1 MKTYPT
7 WPNFYM
13 EFANTLLKYKNTRKE
28 LIEKI
33 KRVYYTNNISL
44 PTLEKDRN
52 IIDIDPFTVFGLFN
66 KQISL
71 RNRIR
76 IIEGLAKEFSISV
89 KTPDSFGGIP
99 FLNNLSAV
107 FYRFIGERGKSD
119 IRNLWNVFEA
129 AIEYADTHSEKSRE
143 EFINYYNIAL
153 TQKGIKWNLTM
164 GLFWIRPF
172 EYINLDSINRW
183 YLSNP
188 NNMPE
193 EFINKANNFKFVFS
207 GEDYLNLCNDCREIL
222 EKGDYSYNNF
232 PELSRVAFA
241 LAEEINAE
249 KKRLE
254 DEDREENRQPL
265 NIKINTEKQEYGY
278 QNYVLENID
287 YGYADKNIY
296 SEKDKY
302 TESDFLEE
310 VYLDEEKYYILKNL
324 LQYKKNIILQGPPG
338 VGKTFAAKRL
348 AYSIIGEKNQD
359 RVMTIQFHQNYSYED
374 FMMGF
379 RPNECGF
386 ELKKG
391 PFYNFCKKAEQ
402 NPNND
407 YFFIIDEINRGNL
420 SKIFGEL
427 FMLMENDKRG
437 TKIKPLYSDEMFS
450 IPKNLYIIGMM
461 NTADR
466 SLAIIDYALRR
477 RFAFF
482 EFEPAFDSD
491 GFKKYLEE
499 KNSDKLYKLIETVKK
514 LNNDIRNDESLG
526 KDFCIGHSFF
536 CFDVDI
542 DDYLLDDYLLK
553 SVIDYEI
560 IPLLNEYW
568 YDEIDKVEEWSY
580 LLHEAIK

>member
-13 EFANTLLKYKNTRKE
+13 EFANTLLKYKNNRKE

-119 IRNLWNVFEA
+119 IQNLWNVFEA

-153 TQKGIKWNLTM
+153 KQKGIKWNLTM

-188 NNMPE
+188 NNIPE

-207 GEDYLNLCNDCREIL
+207 GEDYLSLCSDCRKIL
-222 EKGDYSYNNF
+222 ENGDYSYNNF

-254 DEDREENRQPL
+254 DEDREEHKHPL
-265 NIKINTEKQEYGY
+265 NDDSQEYNNQY
-278 QNYVLENID
+278 TVSENLESNST
-287 YGYADKNIY
+287 AKNI
-296 SEKDKY
+296 Y
-302 TESDFLEE
+302 TESDFLDE

-324 LQYKKNIILQGPPG
+324 LLYKKNIILQGPPG

-348 AYSIIGEKNQD
+348 AYSIIGEKNKD

-402 NPNND
+402 DPNND

-437 TKIKPLYSDEMFS
+437 TEIKLLYSDEMFS

-499 KNSDKLYKLIETVKK
+499 KNSDKLYKLIETIKK
-514 LNNDIRNDESLG
+514 LNTDIKNDDSLG

-536 CFDVDI
+536 CFDDDI
-542 DDYLLDDYLLK
+542 DGYLLK
-553 SVIDYEI
+553 SVVDYEI

-568 YDEIDKVEEWSY
+568 YDENDKVEEWSY

>member
-13 EFANTLLKYKNTRKE
+13 EFANTLLKYKNNRKE

-119 IRNLWNVFEA
+119 IQNLWNVFEA
-129 AIEYADTHSEKSRE
+129 ALEYADTHSEKSRE

-207 GEDYLNLCNDCREIL
+207 GDDYLNLCSDCRGIL
-222 EKGDYSYNNF
+222 ETGYYSYNNF

-254 DEDREENRQPL
+254 DEDREEHKHPL
-265 NIKINTEKQEYGY
+265 NDNSHGY
-278 QNYVLENID
+278 NNQYTVSENLESNST
-287 YGYADKNIY
+287 AKNI
-296 SEKDKY
+296 Y

-324 LQYKKNIILQGPPG
+324 LLYKKNIILQGPPG
-338 VGKTFAAKRL
+338 VGKTFVAKRL
-348 AYSIIGEKNQD
+348 AYSIIGEKNKD

-379 RPNECGF
+379 RPSECGF

-402 NPNND
+402 DPNND

-437 TKIKPLYSDEMFS
+437 TEIKLLYSDEMFS

-482 EFEPAFDSD
+482 EFEPAFESD

-514 LNNDIRNDESLG
+514 LNTDIRNDESLG

-536 CFDVDI
+536 CFDDDI
-542 DDYLLDDYLLK
+542 DDYLLK
-553 SVIDYEI
+553 SVVDYEI

-568 YDEIDKVEEWSY
+568 FDESNKVEEWSY

>member
-13 EFANTLLKYKNTRKE
+13 EFANTLLKYKNNRKE
-28 LIEKI
+28 LIKKI

-99 FLNNLSAV
+99 LLNNLSAV
-107 FYRFIGERGKSD
+107 FYRFIGEREKSD
-119 IRNLWNVFEA
+119 IQNLWNVFEA
-129 AIEYADTHSEKSRE
+129 ALEYADTHSEKSRE
-143 EFINYYNIAL
+143 ELIKYYNIAL

-172 EYINLDSINRW
+172 EYLNLDSINRW

-207 GEDYLNLCNDCREIL
+207 GDDYLNLCSDCRGIL
-222 EKGDYSYNNF
+222 ETGYYSYNNF

-254 DEDREENRQPL
+254 DEDREEHKHPL
-265 NIKINTEKQEYGY
+265 NDNSHGY
-278 QNYVLENID
+278 NNQYTVSENLESNST
-287 YGYADKNIY
+287 AKNI
-296 SEKDKY
+296 Y

-324 LQYKKNIILQGPPG
+324 LLYKKNIILQGPPG

-348 AYSIIGEKNQD
+348 AYSIIGEKNKD

-402 NPNND
+402 DPNNN

-437 TKIKPLYSDEMFS
+437 TEIKLLYSDKMFS

-514 LNNDIRNDESLG
+514 LNTDIRNDESLG

-536 CFDVDI
+536 CFDDDI
-542 DDYLLDDYLLK
+542 DDYLLK
-553 SVIDYEI
+553 SIVDYEI

-568 YDEIDKVEEWSY
+568 FDESDKVEEWSY

>member
-13 EFANTLLKYKNTRKE
+13 EFANTLLKYKNNRKE

-119 IRNLWNVFEA
+119 IQNLWNVFEA
-129 AIEYADTHSEKSRE
+129 ALEYADTHSKKSRE

-188 NNMPE
+188 NNIPE

-207 GEDYLNLCNDCREIL
+207 GEDYLNLCSDCREIL
-222 EKGDYSYNNF
+222 ENRDYSYNNF
-232 PELSRVAFA
+232 PELYRVAFA

-254 DEDREENRQPL
+254 DEDREEHKYPL
-265 NIKINTEKQEYGY
+265 NDNNQEYNNQYVISENSENLEG
-278 QNYVLENID
+278 NYI
-287 YGYADKNIY
+287 GKNV
-296 SEKDKY
+296 Y

-324 LQYKKNIILQGPPG
+324 LLYKKNIILQGPPG

-348 AYSIIGEKNQD
+348 AYSIIGENNKD
-359 RVMTIQFHQNYSYED
+359 RVMAIQFHQNYSYED

-402 NPNND
+402 DPNND

-437 TKIKPLYSDEMFS
+437 TEIKLLYSDEMFS

-499 KNSDKLYKLIETVKK
+499 KNSDKLYKLIETIKK
-514 LNNDIRNDESLG
+514 LNTDIKNDDSLG

-536 CFDVDI
+536 CFDDDI
-542 DDYLLDDYLLK
+542 DGYLLK
-553 SVIDYEI
+553 SVVDYEI

>member
-1 MKTYPT
+1 MKIYPT
-7 WPNFYM
+7 WTDFYM
-13 EFANTLLKYKNTRKE
+13 KFANILLKYKNNRKE
-28 LIEKI
+28 LIQKI
-33 KRVYYTNNISL
+33 ENVYKKNNISL
-44 PTLEKDRN
+44 PTLEKDRK

-71 RNRIR
+71 RNRIN
-76 IIEGLAKEFSISV
+76 IIKGISEEFSIDA
-89 KTPDSFGGIP
+89 KIPEEFDGIP
-99 FLNNLSAV
+99 LLNNLSAV
-107 FYRFIGERGKSD
+107 FYRFIDERGSSD
-119 IRNLWNVFEA
+119 IQNLWDVFEVSL
-129 AIEYADTHSEKSRE
+129 EYADTHSENSKNKL
-143 EFINYYNIAL
+143 IKYYDMVL
-153 TQKGIKWNLTM
+153 KQKGIKWNLTM

-188 NNMPE
+188 NNIPRD
-193 EFINKANNFKFVFS
+193 FIDKANNFKFVFS
-207 GEDYLNLCNDCREIL
+207 GEDYLNLCSNCREIL
-222 EKGDYSYNNF
+222 ENENYEYKNF
-232 PELSRVAFA
+232 PELSIVSFT

-254 DEDREENRQPL
+254 NESEEDNKHILNSDISQNEN
-265 NIKINTEKQEYGY
+265 
-278 QNYVLENID
+278 
-287 YGYADKNIY
+287 
-296 SEKDKY
+296 SY
-302 TESDFLEE
+302 TELEFLDE
-310 VYLDEEKYYILKNL
+310 VFLDEEKYYILKNL
-324 LQYKKNIILQGPPG
+324 LLYKKNIILQGPPG

-348 AYSIIGEKNQD
+348 AYSIMGKKD
-359 RVMTIQFHQNYSYED
+359 SSRVMTIQFHQNYSYED

-379 RPNECGF
+379 RPNVHGF

-391 PFYNFCKKAEQ
+391 PFYTFCKKAEQ
-402 NPNND
+402 DCNND

-437 TKIKPLYSDEMFS
+437 EEIKLLYSDEIFS

-482 EFEPAFDSD
+482 EFGPAFESD
-491 GFKKYLEE
+491 IFKRYVEE
-499 KNSDKLYKLIETVKK
+499 KNSNKLSRLIDTIKS
-514 LNNDIRNDESLG
+514 LNNDIKNDLSLG

-536 CFDVDI
+536 CFDKEV
-542 DDYLLDDYLLK
+542 DDYILK
-553 SVIDYEI
+553 SIIDYEI

-568 YDEIDKVEEWSY
+568 FDESDKVEKWRY
-580 LLHEAIK
+580 LLHESIK

>member
-13 EFANTLLKYKNTRKE
+13 EFANTLLKYKNNRKE
-28 LIEKI
+28 LIKKI

-99 FLNNLSAV
+99 LLNNLSAV
-107 FYRFIGERGKSD
+107 FYRFIGEREKSD
-119 IRNLWNVFEA
+119 IQNLWNVFEA
-129 AIEYADTHSEKSRE
+129 ALEYADTHSEKSRE
-143 EFINYYNIAL
+143 ELIKYYNIAL

-172 EYINLDSINRW
+172 EYLNLDSINRW

-188 NNMPE
+188 NNIPE

-207 GEDYLNLCNDCREIL
+207 GEDYLSLCSDCKEIL
-222 EKGDYSYNNF
+222 ENRDYSYNNF
-232 PELSRVAFA
+232 PELYRVAFA

-254 DEDREENRQPL
+254 DEDREEHKYPL
-265 NIKINTEKQEYGY
+265 NDNNQEYNNQY
-278 QNYVLENID
+278 VVSENLEDNYI
-287 YGYADKNIY
+287 GKNV
-296 SEKDKY
+296 Y

-324 LQYKKNIILQGPPG
+324 LLYKKNIILQGPPG

-348 AYSIIGEKNQD
+348 AYSIIGENNKD
-359 RVMTIQFHQNYSYED
+359 RVMAIQFHQNYSYED

-402 NPNND
+402 DSNND

-437 TKIKPLYSDEMFS
+437 TEIKLLYSDEMFS

-499 KNSDKLYKLIETVKK
+499 KNSDKLFKLIEMMKK
-514 LNNDIRNDESLG
+514 LNTDIRNDESLG

-536 CFDVDI
+536 CFDDDI
-542 DDYLLDDYLLK
+542 DDYLLK
-553 SVIDYEI
+553 SVVDYEI

-568 YDEIDKVEEWSY
+568 FDESDKVEEWSY

>member
-13 EFANTLLKYKNTRKE
+13 EFANTLLKYKNNRQE

-119 IRNLWNVFEA
+119 IQNLWNVFEA
-129 AIEYADTHSEKSRE
+129 ALEYADTHSEKSRE

-153 TQKGIKWNLTM
+153 RQKGIKWNLTM

-188 NNMPE
+188 NNITE

-207 GEDYLNLCNDCREIL
+207 GEDYLNLCSNCREIL
-222 EKGDYSYNNF
+222 ENGDYSYNNF

-254 DEDREENRQPL
+254 DEDREEHKYPL
-265 NIKINTEKQEYGY
+265 NDNNQEYNNQY
-278 QNYVLENID
+278 VVSENLEDNYI
-287 YGYADKNIY
+287 GKNV
-296 SEKDKY
+296 Y
-302 TESDFLEE
+302 TESNFLEE

-324 LQYKKNIILQGPPG
+324 LLYKKNIILQGPPG

-348 AYSIIGEKNQD
+348 AYSIIAEKNKD

-402 NPNND
+402 DSNND

-437 TKIKPLYSDEMFS
+437 TEIKLLYSDEMFS

-482 EFEPAFDSD
+482 EFEPAFESD

-514 LNNDIRNDESLG
+514 LNTDIRNDESLG

-536 CFDVDI
+536 CFDDNI
-542 DDYLLDDYLLK
+542 DDYLLK
-553 SVIDYEI
+553 SVVDYEI

>member
-1 MKTYPT
+1 MKKYPT

-13 EFANTLLKYKNTRKE
+13 EFANTLLKYKNNRKE

-107 FYRFIGERGKSD
+107 FYRFIGERGKLD
-119 IRNLWNVFEA
+119 IQNLWNMFEA
-129 AIEYADTHSEKSRE
+129 ALEYADTHSEKSRE

-188 NNMPE
+188 NNIPE
-193 EFINKANNFKFVFS
+193 EFINKANNFKFVFP
-207 GEDYLNLCNDCREIL
+207 GEDYLNLCSDCREIL
-222 EKGDYSYNNF
+222 ENGDYSYNNF
-232 PELSRVAFA
+232 PELYRVAFA
-241 LAEEINAE
+241 LAEEINTE

-254 DEDREENRQPL
+254 DEDREENKHPL
-265 NIKINTEKQEYGY
+265 NDNSHGY
-278 QNYVLENID
+278 NNQYTVSENLESNYT
-287 YGYADKNIY
+287 DKNIY
-296 SEKDKY
+296 I
-302 TESDFLEE
+302 ESDFLDE

-324 LQYKKNIILQGPPG
+324 LLYKKNIILQGPPG

-348 AYSIIGEKNQD
+348 AYSIIGKKNKD
-359 RVMTIQFHQNYSYED
+359 RVMAIQFHQNYSYED

-379 RPNECGF
+379 RPNEYGF

-402 NPNND
+402 DPNND

-437 TKIKPLYSDEMFS
+437 TEIKLLYSDEMFS

-499 KNSDKLYKLIETVKK
+499 KNSDKLYKLIETIKK
-514 LNNDIRNDESLG
+514 LNTDIKNDDSLG

-536 CFDVDI
+536 CFDDNI
-542 DDYLLDDYLLK
+542 DDYLLK
-553 SVIDYEI
+553 SVVDYEI

-568 YDEIDKVEEWSY
+568 FDESDKVEEWSY

>member
-13 EFANTLLKYKNTRKE
+13 EFANTLLKYKNNRKE

-119 IRNLWNVFEA
+119 IQNLWNVFEA
-129 AIEYADTHSEKSRE
+129 ALEYADTHSEKSRE

-207 GEDYLNLCNDCREIL
+207 GDDYLNLCSDCRGIL
-222 EKGDYSYNNF
+222 ETGYYSYNNF

-254 DEDREENRQPL
+254 DEDREEHKHPL
-265 NIKINTEKQEYGY
+265 NDNSHGY
-278 QNYVLENID
+278 NNQYTVSENLESNST
-287 YGYADKNIY
+287 AKNI
-296 SEKDKY
+296 Y

-324 LQYKKNIILQGPPG
+324 LLYKKNIILQGPPG
-338 VGKTFAAKRL
+338 VGKTFVAKRL
-348 AYSIIGEKNQD
+348 AYSIIGEKNKD

-379 RPNECGF
+379 RPSECGF

-402 NPNND
+402 DSNNN

-437 TKIKPLYSDEMFS
+437 TEIKLLYSDEMFS

-499 KNSDKLYKLIETVKK
+499 KNCDKLYKLIETVKK
-514 LNNDIRNDESLG
+514 LNTDIRNDESLG

-536 CFDVDI
+536 CFDDDI
-542 DDYLLDDYLLK
+542 DDYLLK
-553 SVIDYEI
+553 SVVDYEI

>member
-13 EFANTLLKYKNTRKE
+13 EFANTLLKYKNNRKE

-99 FLNNLSAV
+99 LLNNLSAV
-107 FYRFIGERGKSD
+107 FYRFIGEREKSD
-119 IRNLWNVFEA
+119 IQNLWNVFEA
-129 AIEYADTHSEKSRE
+129 ALEYADTHSEKSRE
-143 EFINYYNIAL
+143 ELIKYYNIAL

-172 EYINLDSINRW
+172 EYLNLDSINRW

-207 GEDYLNLCNDCREIL
+207 GDDYLNLCSDCRGIL
-222 EKGDYSYNNF
+222 ETGYYSYNNF

-254 DEDREENRQPL
+254 DEDREEHKYPL
-265 NIKINTEKQEYGY
+265 NDNNQEYNNQY
-278 QNYVLENID
+278 VVSENLEDNYI
-287 YGYADKNIY
+287 GKNV
-296 SEKDKY
+296 Y
-302 TESDFLEE
+302 TESNFLEE

-324 LQYKKNIILQGPPG
+324 LLYKKNIILQGPPG

-348 AYSIIGEKNQD
+348 AYSIIGEKNKD
-359 RVMTIQFHQNYSYED
+359 RVMAIQFHQNYSYED

-402 NPNND
+402 DSNND

-437 TKIKPLYSDEMFS
+437 TEIKLLYSDEMFS

-482 EFEPAFDSD
+482 EFEPAFESD

-514 LNNDIRNDESLG
+514 LNTDIKNDDSLG

-536 CFDVDI
+536 CFDDDI
-542 DDYLLDDYLLK
+542 DDYLLK
-553 SVIDYEI
+553 SVVDYEI

-568 YDEIDKVEEWSY
+568 FDESDKVEEWSY

>member
-13 EFANTLLKYKNTRKE
+13 EFANTLLKYKNNRKE

-119 IRNLWNVFEA
+119 IQNLWNVFEA
-129 AIEYADTHSEKSRE
+129 ALEYADTHSEKSRE

-153 TQKGIKWNLTM
+153 KQKGIKWNLTM

-188 NNMPE
+188 NNIPE

-207 GEDYLNLCNDCREIL
+207 GEDYLSLCSDCREIL
-222 EKGDYSYNNF
+222 ENGDYSYNNF

-254 DEDREENRQPL
+254 DEDREEHKYPL
-265 NIKINTEKQEYGY
+265 NDNNQEYNNQY
-278 QNYVLENID
+278 VVSENLEDNYI
-287 YGYADKNIY
+287 GKNV
-296 SEKDKY
+296 Y
-302 TESDFLEE
+302 TESDFLDE

-324 LQYKKNIILQGPPG
+324 LLYKKNIILQGPPG

-348 AYSIIGEKNQD
+348 AYSIIGEKNKD

-402 NPNND
+402 DPNND

-437 TKIKPLYSDEMFS
+437 TEIKLLYSDEMFS

-499 KNSDKLYKLIETVKK
+499 KNSDKLYKLIETIKK
-514 LNNDIRNDESLG
+514 LNTDIKNDDSLG

-536 CFDVDI
+536 CFDDDI
-542 DDYLLDDYLLK
+542 DGYLLK
-553 SVIDYEI
+553 SVVDYEI

-568 YDEIDKVEEWSY
+568 YDENDKVEEWSY

>member
-188 NNMPE
+188 NNIPV

-265 NIKINTEKQEYGY
+265 NIEINTEKQEYVS

-542 DDYLLDDYLLK
+542 DDYLLK

>member
-13 EFANTLLKYKNTRKE
+13 EFANTLLKYKNNRQE

-52 IIDIDPFTVFGLFN
+52 IVDIDPFTVFGLFN

-119 IRNLWNVFEA
+119 IQNLWNVFEA
-129 AIEYADTHSEKSRE
+129 ALEYADTHSEKSRE

-153 TQKGIKWNLTM
+153 KQKGIKWNLTM

-188 NNMPE
+188 NNITE

-207 GEDYLNLCNDCREIL
+207 GEDYLNLCSNCREIL
-222 EKGDYSYNNF
+222 ENGDYSYNNF

-254 DEDREENRQPL
+254 DEDREEHKYPL
-265 NIKINTEKQEYGY
+265 NDNNQEYNNQY
-278 QNYVLENID
+278 VVSENLEDNYI
-287 YGYADKNIY
+287 GKNV
-296 SEKDKY
+296 Y
-302 TESDFLEE
+302 TESNFLEE

-324 LQYKKNIILQGPPG
+324 LLYKKNIILQGPPG

-348 AYSIIGEKNQD
+348 AYSIIAEKNKD

-402 NPNND
+402 DSNND

-437 TKIKPLYSDEMFS
+437 TEIKLLYSDEMFS

-482 EFEPAFDSD
+482 EFEPAFESD

-514 LNNDIRNDESLG
+514 LNTDIRNDESLG

-536 CFDVDI
+536 CFDDNI
-542 DDYLLDDYLLK
+542 DDYLLK
-553 SVIDYEI
+553 SVVDYEI

>member
-13 EFANTLLKYKNTRKE
+13 EFANTLLKYKNNRKE
-28 LIEKI
+28 LIKKI

-99 FLNNLSAV
+99 LLNNLSAV
-107 FYRFIGERGKSD
+107 FYRFIGEREKSD
-119 IRNLWNVFEA
+119 IQNLWNVFEA
-129 AIEYADTHSEKSRE
+129 ALEYADTHSEKSRE

-188 NNMPE
+188 NNIPE

-207 GEDYLNLCNDCREIL
+207 GEDYLSLCSDCREIL
-222 EKGDYSYNNF
+222 ETGDYSYNNF

-254 DEDREENRQPL
+254 DEDREEHKYPL
-265 NIKINTEKQEYGY
+265 NDNNQEYNNQY
-278 QNYVLENID
+278 VVSENLEDNYI
-287 YGYADKNIY
+287 GKNV
-296 SEKDKY
+296 Y

-324 LQYKKNIILQGPPG
+324 LLYKKNIILQGPPG

-348 AYSIIGEKNQD
+348 AYSIIGEKNKD

-402 NPNND
+402 DPNND

-437 TKIKPLYSDEMFS
+437 TEIKLLYSDEMFS

-482 EFEPAFDSD
+482 EFEAAFESD

-499 KNSDKLYKLIETVKK
+499 KNCDKLYKFIETVKK
-514 LNNDIRNDESLG
+514 LNTDIRNDESLG
-526 KDFCIGHSFF
+526 KNFCIGHSFF
-536 CFDVDI
+536 CFDDDI
-542 DDYLLDDYLLK
+542 DDYLLK
-553 SVIDYEI
+553 SVVDYEI

-568 YDEIDKVEEWSY
+568 FDENDKVEEWSY

>member
-13 EFANTLLKYKNTRKE
+13 EFANTLLKYKNNRKE

-129 AIEYADTHSEKSRE
+129 AIEYADTHTEKSRE

-207 GEDYLNLCNDCREIL
+207 GEDYLNLCSDCREIL
-222 EKGDYSYNNF
+222 ENGDYSYNNF

-265 NIKINTEKQEYGY
+265 NIEIDTEKPEYIS

-296 SEKDKY
+296 SEKDRY

-338 VGKTFAAKRL
+338 VGKTFVAKRL

-374 FMMGF
+374 FIMGF

-542 DDYLLDDYLLK
+542 DDYLLK

>member
-1 MKTYPT
+1 M
-7 WPNFYM
+7 
-13 EFANTLLKYKNTRKE
+13 
-28 LIEKI
+28 
-33 KRVYYTNNISL
+33 
-44 PTLEKDRN
+44 
-52 IIDIDPFTVFGLFN
+52 
-66 KQISL
+66 
-71 RNRIR
+71 
-76 IIEGLAKEFSISV
+76 
-89 KTPDSFGGIP
+89 
-99 FLNNLSAV
+99 
-107 FYRFIGERGKSD
+107 
-119 IRNLWNVFEA
+119 
-129 AIEYADTHSEKSRE
+129 
-143 EFINYYNIAL
+143 
-153 TQKGIKWNLTM
+153 
-164 GLFWIRPF
+164 
-172 EYINLDSINRW
+172 
-183 YLSNP
+183 
-188 NNMPE
+188 
-193 EFINKANNFKFVFS
+193 
-207 GEDYLNLCNDCREIL
+207 
-222 EKGDYSYNNF
+222 
-232 PELSRVAFA
+232 
-241 LAEEINAE
+241 
-249 KKRLE
+249 E

-265 NIKINTEKQEYGY
+265 NIEIDIEKQEYVS
-278 QNYVLENID
+278 QNSVLENID

-296 SEKDKY
+296 SEKDRY

-542 DDYLLDDYLLK
+542 DDYLLK

>member
-13 EFANTLLKYKNTRKE
+13 EFANTLLKYKNNRKE

-119 IRNLWNVFEA
+119 IQNLWNVFEA
-129 AIEYADTHSEKSRE
+129 ALEYADTHSEKSRE

-188 NNMPE
+188 NNIPE

-207 GEDYLNLCNDCREIL
+207 GDDYLNLCSDCRGIL
-222 EKGDYSYNNF
+222 ETGYYSYNNF

-254 DEDREENRQPL
+254 DEDREEHKYPL
-265 NIKINTEKQEYGY
+265 NDNNQEYNNQY
-278 QNYVLENID
+278 VVSENLEDNYI
-287 YGYADKNIY
+287 GKNV
-296 SEKDKY
+296 Y
-302 TESDFLEE
+302 TESDFLDE

-324 LQYKKNIILQGPPG
+324 LLYKKNIILQGPPG
-338 VGKTFAAKRL
+338 VGKTFAAKKL
-348 AYSIIGEKNQD
+348 AYSIIGEKNKD

-391 PFYNFCKKAEQ
+391 PFYNLCKKAEQ
-402 NPNND
+402 DPNNN

-437 TKIKPLYSDEMFS
+437 TEIKLLYSDEMFS

-499 KNSDKLYKLIETVKK
+499 KNNDKLCKVIEMIKK

-536 CFDVDI
+536 CFDDDI
-542 DDYLLDDYLLK
+542 DDYLLK
-553 SVIDYEI
+553 SVVDYEI

>member
-13 EFANTLLKYKNTRKE
+13 EFANTLLKYKNNRKE

-33 KRVYYTNNISL
+33 KRVYYTNNIPL

-52 IIDIDPFTVFGLFN
+52 IIDIDPFTLFGLFN

-119 IRNLWNVFEA
+119 IQNLWNVFEA
-129 AIEYADTHSEKSRE
+129 ALEYADTHSEKSRE

-153 TQKGIKWNLTM
+153 KQKGIKWNLTM

-188 NNMPE
+188 NNIPE

-207 GEDYLNLCNDCREIL
+207 GEDYLSLCSDCRKIL
-222 EKGDYSYNNF
+222 ENGDYSYNNF

-254 DEDREENRQPL
+254 DEDREEHKHPL
-265 NIKINTEKQEYGY
+265 NDDSQEYNNQY
-278 QNYVLENID
+278 TVSENLESNST
-287 YGYADKNIY
+287 AKNI
-296 SEKDKY
+296 Y
-302 TESDFLEE
+302 TESDFLDE

-324 LQYKKNIILQGPPG
+324 LLYKKNIILQGPPG
-338 VGKTFAAKRL
+338 VGKTFAAKKL
-348 AYSIIGEKNQD
+348 AYSIIGEKNKD

-391 PFYNFCKKAEQ
+391 PFYNLCKKAEQ
-402 NPNND
+402 DPNNN

-437 TKIKPLYSDEMFS
+437 TEIKLLYSDEMFS

-499 KNSDKLYKLIETVKK
+499 KNSDKLCKVIEMIKK

-536 CFDVDI
+536 CFDDDI
-542 DDYLLDDYLLK
+542 DDYLLK
-553 SVIDYEI
+553 SVVDYEI